1 MVEKSTQKVT
11 PEFSTFEIDP
21 LGVSL
26 SLPLV
31 VPLILYIITRVKF
44 MFLEEGDIS
53 QYDFFTA
60 TIDSVKQK
68 LEVVAGSSTPRRS
81 EVIKEKEETPCYDT
95 ESNHSL
101 FSSPNED
108 EAESEVE
115 SDGVQLEA
123 QRCWN
128 TEGGRWNAKLISGA
142 GERKIKFGFLSNSQ
156 AHSR

>member
-11 PEFSTFEIDP
+11 PEFSIFEIDP

-81 EVIKEKEETPCYDT
+81 EVIKEKEETP
-95 ESNHSL
+95 
-101 FSSPNED
+101 
-108 EAESEVE
+108 
-115 SDGVQLEA
+115 
-123 QRCWN
+123 
-128 TEGGRWNAKLISGA
+128 
-142 GERKIKFGFLSNSQ
+142 
-156 AHSR
+156 